1 MAHNPLPFRFDIR
14 LFENLTFWKVRLR
27 TSVLN
32 WCVELNERRIEGT
45 KDRFYL
51 FHSSAWDV
59 STKWSE
65 ATTLCHEQRTLESL
79 QLQAEPW
86 IATPIGS
93 AVPLDVIWCLF
104 CGLLYGEYHQ
114 PTDSRWY
121 RCFFLK
127 CYTPERIWGFS
138 WRVSPTSRCLGHL
151 VIESKT
157 ENVSTQFNTPAEM
170 TNKYQNL
177 GEWAK
182 RYWEKNRQ
190 EYNNR
195 TTTLHDVIVAMLNV
209 TRAVRKQC
217 GANWSIACR
226 KRRRRMHSRVPKLL
240 SSRWANRWIRF
251 DHCHHGASIIKVSI
265 IIHYSTWS
273 VLYSPEMSISLLQN
287 LVAQWLTS
295 NQADAAISLRSKESV
310 TLSEPL
316 GFGGALE
323 ERIPE
328 ILWEF
333 FQNHFVSVF
342 MLFGGQFSRIRIKMG
357 PYQPLPHIL
366 IIGRTKSFWSFSRTC
381 SEWIAWSCLEL
392 TRSTWRTKHGKQS
405 WCKQEQA
412 NHALAVDCLRQWAK
426 KWPKH
431 IKFSVLI
438 KHCLRI
444 CLQKHQVE
452 NQRTG
457 TTKALDGDFAKKLSV
472 FSCLRQNP
480 VSISH
485 LRPRWSFFS
494 YCIRNSC
501 NVVPPVMCCLQ
512 WMRVRPCKREVRL
525 GLLAF
530 R

>member
-1 MAHNPLPFRFDIR
+1 MCGA
-14 LFENLTFWKVRLR
+14 EW
-27 TSVLN
+27 
-32 WCVELNERRIEGT
+32 T
-45 KDRFYL
+45 KDRRNEGTI
-51 FHSSAWDV
+51 SCCSTAAWDV

-65 ATTLCHEQRTLESL
+65 ATTLCDEQRTLESL

-127 CYTPERIWGFS
+127 CYTSERIWGFS

-177 GEWAK
+177 AEWAK

-240 SSRWANRWIRF
+240 SSPLSQPLDPVPSRSIP
-251 DHCHHGASIIKVSI
+251 GTIIKVSI

-287 LVAQWLTS
+287 LVAQWLPS
-295 NQADAAISLRSKESV
+295 NQADAAISPRSKESV

-323 ERIPE
+323 DRIPK
-328 ILWEF
+328 ILWDF

-342 MLFGGQFSRIRIKMG
+342 ISFGGQFSRIRIKMG
-357 PYQPLPHIL
+357 PSHPLPHIV

-392 TRSTWRTKHGKQS
+392 TRSTWRTKHGRKC
-405 WCKQEQA
+405 WCKREQA
-412 NHALAVDCLRQWAK
+412 NHAAAVDCLRQWAK
-426 KWPKH
+426 KND
-431 IKFSVLI
+431 
-438 KHCLRI
+438 
-444 CLQKHQVE
+444 Q
-452 NQRTG
+452 
-457 TTKALDGDFAKKLSV
+457 
-472 FSCLRQNP
+472 
-480 VSISH
+480 SI
-485 LRPRWSFFS
+485 
-494 YCIRNSC
+494 
-501 NVVPPVMCCLQ
+501 
-512 WMRVRPCKREVRL
+512 
-525 GLLAF
+525 
-530 R
+530 